1 MTTPPTPDVPRN
13 PDHLLEQYK
22 AYLEDIGRIGERY
35 ESSKNFY
42 ITVISA
48 LFTFLALAG
57 KEGGIFTLDKP
68 FLWLV
73 AGFGVGLC
81 TIWIAHTHSVTVLFR
96 FKFRILA
103 EIEQEAKLHPA
114 IAHESLWL
122 FKPCSRPEGLQD
134 LKYIPVT
141 PINIR
146 VAVLFIILFI
156 ALPFLKTVLEK

>member
-96 FKFRILA
+96 FKFKILA

-114 IAHESLWL
+114 IEHESLWL
-122 FKPCSRPEGLQD
+122 SKPCSRPADLQD
-134 LKYIPVT
+134 LKFTPVT